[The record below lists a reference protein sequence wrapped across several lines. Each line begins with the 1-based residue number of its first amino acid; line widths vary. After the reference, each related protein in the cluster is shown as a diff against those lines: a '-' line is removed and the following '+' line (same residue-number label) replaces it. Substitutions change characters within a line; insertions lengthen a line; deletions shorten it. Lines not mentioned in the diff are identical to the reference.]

1 VGLGARNPLAF
12 AGLALAGANQ
22 PRGADTGLVSGETL
36 AGLQLDDLQLAVLS
50 ACETGLDLGA
60 APLTG
65 EGGQTLVRA
74 LHVAGARNVVA
85 SLWKVPDPPTV
96 VLMEEFYRRLW
107 DAKKPLGSAEALR
120 QAQLTVWRSPGL
132 ARIMHTLDPRES
144 RGERNRMGSPNF
156 RPSAIPEQ
164 PKQTALRR
172 TPAKFP
178 GRQEAQ
184 VSGAPRPP
192 RAGKSCPS
200 QSPTALQDRGCGW
213 PRGCLALS
221 VCSCRSGLRG
231 VSFPV
236 CL

>member
-1 VGLGARNPLAF
+1 MTSLEAVRSRFARNDGLPF
-12 AGLALAGANQ
+12 A
-22 PRGADTGLVSGETL
+22 D
-36 AGLQLDDLQLAVLS
+36 VLT
-50 ACETGLDLGA
+50 E
-60 APLTG
+60 
-65 EGGQTLVRA
+65 
-74 LHVAGARNVVA
+74 A
-85 SLWKVPDPPTV
+85 SI
-96 VLMEEFYRRLW
+96 
-107 DAKKPLGSAEALR
+107 
-120 QAQLTVWRSPGL
+120 L